1 MRMAELRINYFADFL
16 AECKESEIKA
26 RKASDTVQKPLCS
39 LCNEPPCKGKRIIN
53 CSASN
58 CINIVHYKC
67 LKKIQQG
74 DLSTWFCDLHKS
86 C

>member
-1 MRMAELRINYFADFL
+1 MYAQKNITRVN
-16 AECKESEIKA
+16 ESEIKA